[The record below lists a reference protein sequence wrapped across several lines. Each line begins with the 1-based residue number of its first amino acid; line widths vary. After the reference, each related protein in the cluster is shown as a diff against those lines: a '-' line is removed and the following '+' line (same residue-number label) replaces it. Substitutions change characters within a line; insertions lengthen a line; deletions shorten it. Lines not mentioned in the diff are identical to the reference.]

1 MQMSCSGNYK
11 QYAERPPHGRPDP
24 PENCLITPFK
34 RKSVKTLSLSVLER
48 AREAPSELIRTYIIV
63 FNFFFWGRGSVTL
76 IFEIGSSAGEGIE
89 EEIYCVNKRHRRIY
103 KFTASLPMI
112 GNSQVERIIDFPHAG
127 VCIYIDA
134 PLLYIRRY
142 LLP

>member
-1 MQMSCSGNYK
+1 MNFTFHIRLSLKFPFPLANSLNRAPVLMQMSCSGNYK

-63 FNFFFWGRGSVTL
+63 FNFFSGGK
-76 IFEIGSSAGEGIE
+76 
-89 EEIYCVNKRHRRIY
+89 C
-103 KFTASLPMI
+103 
-112 GNSQVERIIDFPHAG
+112 HANFRDRKLSG
-127 VCIYIDA
+127 
-134 PLLYIRRY
+134 
-142 LLP
+142 

>member
-34 RKSVKTLSLSVLER
+34 RKSVKTLSLSVLKR

-63 FNFFFWGRGSVTL
+63 FNFFFLGGSVTL

>member
-1 MQMSCSGNYK
+1 MNFTFHIRLSLKFPFRFPVTTSTPLANSLNRAPVLMQMSCSGNYK

-63 FNFFFWGRGSVTL
+63 FNFFFWGEVSR
-76 IFEIGSSAGEGIE
+76 
-89 EEIYCVNKRHRRIY
+89 
-103 KFTASLPMI
+103 
-112 GNSQVERIIDFPHAG
+112 
-127 VCIYIDA
+127 
-134 PLLYIRRY
+134 
-142 LLP
+142 